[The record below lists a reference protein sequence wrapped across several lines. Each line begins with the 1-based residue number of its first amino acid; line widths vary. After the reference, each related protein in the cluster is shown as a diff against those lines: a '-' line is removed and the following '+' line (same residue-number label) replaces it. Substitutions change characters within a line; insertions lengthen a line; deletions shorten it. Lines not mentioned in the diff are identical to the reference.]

1 MQQGKDPNPKLSRDN
16 FYLFPTQMSILFS
29 IQYLLSSCWRSILA
43 VGAGDPDSSCWGAV
57 AAAGAAGRS
66 CAAVRT
72 DCEGIQRSRS
82 AGDRGR
88 SWTAP
93 TRTRRNSKLAG
104 QPWTDAPSA
113 DAIKKET
120 WKKSANSKNKNQC
133 CGSGSGAFLTPG
145 SGIRNRLFP
154 DPGYKVL

>member
-1 MQQGKDPNPKLSRDN
+1 MQQGKDPNPKLSRNN
-16 FYLFPTQMSILFS
+16 FYLLMEKYPTQMSILLP

-43 VGAGDPDSSCWGAV
+43 GWAGGPDSSCWEAV
-57 AAAGAAGRS
+57 AAAGAAGRG

-93 TRTRRNSKLAG
+93 TRTRKNSRLAG

-113 DAIKKET
+113 DAIKKKHE
-120 WKKSANSKNKNQC
+120 KEFREYQK
-133 CGSGSGAFLTPG
+133 L
-145 SGIRNRLFP
+145 
-154 DPGYKVL
+154 